1 MLQFKKEI
9 GVDSKEEQVDVEDDP
24 DKEEM
29 DDINLDK
36 GRERHWMMVFKEN
49 DGGVYNAKELL
60 HTKRWDIYANDK

>member
-1 MLQFKKEI
+1 M
-9 GVDSKEEQVDVEDDP
+9 EDDP

-36 GRERHWMMVFKEN
+36 GRERHWMMVFEEN

-60 HTKRWDIYANDK
+60 HTS